1 MPDIAVLCVYGT
13 EITLEMSMTETVV
26 TIAIFMQSR
35 TFGIFY
41 F

>member
-1 MPDIAVLCVYGT
+1 MPEIAVLCVYGT
-13 EITLEMSMTETVV
+13 ELTLEIAMTETVV
-26 TIAIFMQSR
+26 TIAMFMQSR